1 MGANA
6 QTSVPTFTAGE
17 ILTAANMNISARTG
31 IPVFAD
37 STARDA
43 AFGGTGEKTLAEG
56 QYAYLESTN
65 ATQVYDGASWVA
77 VGTPPALIFITSGT
91 VTLGSSLSFDNCF
104 SATYANYYIYLV
116 HTAGNNP
123 NMRLRA
129 SGSDISLS
137 NYDENTPNY
146 QTGAAG
152 GSTNNSAT
160 SWTVSNGAGYSAPEI
175 FLGNPFAST
184 KTAITALFNRT
195 DASIWQMMGGRYN
208 ATTSA
213 DGFSILGTSITVTAR
228 VYGIANS

>member
-6 QTSVPTFTAGE
+6 VTTVPVYTAGDV
-17 ILTAANMNISARTG
+17 LTASNLNITNSG
-31 IPVFAD
+31 IPVFA
-37 STARDA
+37 TTITRDA

-56 QYAYLESTN
+56 QFAYLESTN
-65 ATQVYDGASWVA
+65 TTQYYDGAAWQS

-123 NMRLRA
+123 SMRLRA
-129 SGSDISLS
+129 SGSDISLA
-137 NYDENTPNY
+137 NYDSNTPNY
-146 QTGAAG
+146 QSGAAG

-184 KTAITALFNRT
+184 NTAITANFNRT
-195 DASIWQMMGGRYN
+195 DSSIWQMMGGRYN

>member
-6 QTSVPTFTAGE
+6 STAVPLYASGQVLDAARLN
-17 ILTAANMNISARTG
+17 LTNCG
-31 IPVFAD
+31 VPVF
-37 STARDA
+37 SGTATRDA
-43 AFGGTGEKTLAEG
+43 SFGGSGEKVLAEG
-56 QYAYLESTN
+56 QLCYLEDSN
-65 ATQVYDGASWVA
+65 SVLYYDSSSWQS
-77 VGTPPALIFITSGT
+77 VGTPPALVFITSGT

-123 NMRLRA
+123 TMRLRA
-129 SGSDISLS
+129 SAADITLA
-137 NYDENTPNY
+137 NYDNNSPNY
-146 QTGAAG
+146 QSGSAG

-160 SWTVSNGAGYSAPEI
+160 SWTVSNGTGYSAPEI

-184 KTAITALFNRT
+184 NTAITANYNRT
-195 DASIWQMMGGRYN
+195 DSSIWQVMGGRYN

>member
-37 STARDA
+37 TTARDA

-65 ATQVYDGASWVA
+65 ATQVYDGAGWVA

-104 SATYANYYIYLV
+104 SATYANYYIQLT

-123 NMRLRA
+123 TMRLRA
-129 SGSDISLS
+129 GAADITAA
-137 NYDENTPNY
+137 NYDNNQPFYTA
-146 QTGAAG
+146 GAPG

-160 SWTVSNGAGYSAPEI
+160 AWTVGIGGGYSAPQI

-184 KTAITALFNRT
+184 KTAINVNFNRT
-195 DASIWQMMGGRYN
+195 DDSIWNVNGGRYN